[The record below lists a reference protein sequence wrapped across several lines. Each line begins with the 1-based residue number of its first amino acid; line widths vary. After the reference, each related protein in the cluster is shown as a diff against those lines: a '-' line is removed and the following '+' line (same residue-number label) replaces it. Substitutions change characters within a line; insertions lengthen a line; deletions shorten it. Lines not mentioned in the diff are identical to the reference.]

1 MFKLVGEETFT
12 FGASN
17 AKGKIIIESVSG
29 FTYGY
34 SLMVN
39 DKTLRKFVETQVQ
52 VYDRLWP
59 IDFSCNHLDRMGR
72 WEGRC
77 RCWPLGH
84 SYFVIVA
91 KAA

>member
-39 DKTLRKFVETQVQ
+39 DKTLRKFVETQV
-52 VYDRLWP
+52 
-59 IDFSCNHLDRMGR
+59 
-72 WEGRC
+72 
-77 RCWPLGH
+77 
-84 SYFVIVA
+84 
-91 KAA
+91 

>member
-39 DKTLRKFVETQVQ
+39 DKTLRKFVETQVKMTGSNGT
-52 VYDRLWP
+52 VICGTFDTY
-59 IDFSCNHLDRMGR
+59 R
-72 WEGRC
+72 WLLIC
-77 RCWPLGH
+77 KC
-84 SYFVIVA
+84 
-91 KAA
+91 